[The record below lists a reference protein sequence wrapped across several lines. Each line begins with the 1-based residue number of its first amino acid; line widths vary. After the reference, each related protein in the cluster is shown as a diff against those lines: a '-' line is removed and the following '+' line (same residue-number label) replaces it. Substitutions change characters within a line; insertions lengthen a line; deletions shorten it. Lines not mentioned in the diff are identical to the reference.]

1 MRVEMINGRN
11 LLCGGVVPKAELK
24 VGQKWA
30 PADGA
35 DRVVIIREL
44 ISYEDGDINVI
55 YGDHANDTSY
65 EKDSFSFQCRYCL
78 IVE

>member
-1 MRVEMINGRN
+1 MRVETINGRN
-11 LLCGGVVPKAELK
+11 LLCAGILPKTELA

-30 PADGA
+30 PADGT
-35 DRVVIIREL
+35 DSVVVIREL
-44 ISYEDGDINVI
+44 ISYEDGDVNVI
-55 YGDHANDTSY
+55 YGNHANDSSY